1 MAANCQILIHTG
13 ERPVGRICGI
23 TLIGVT
29 KLLLDVV
36 KPF

>member
-1 MAANCQILIHTG
+1 MAASLPILIHTG
-13 ERPVGRICGI
+13 ERRVGGICGI

-29 KLLLDVV
+29 KLFLDVV